1 MPTPKREIIKSL
13 IEQGNATKE
22 SIMRDAEVSPSSLNT
37 NFLYL
42 RLMGFYP
49 VADAETGVYRLI
61 SEVEWNEFQ
70 KEKEERAQARKA
82 RPTASL
88 KEMFLA
94 AVKRNRRAFKTLEF
108 LLEKQKTDTSEL
120 TKLKVIKA
128 DAEFKISNI
137 VYADLETRCKEAGY
151 DPDGLIVEMD
161 ATDTPVAEDPV
172 IEEHET
178 TENPED
184 LI

>member
-13 IEQGNATKE
+13 IEQGGATKE

-42 RLMGFYP
+42 RLLGFYP
-49 VADAETGVYRLI
+49 VADTETGVYKLI
-61 SEVEWNEFQ
+61 SEAEWNEFQ

-108 LLEKQKTDTSEL
+108 LQEKQKTDTSEL
-120 TKLKVIKA
+120 TNLKTIKA

-151 DPDGLIVEMD
+151 DPAALIAEMD
-161 ATDTPVAEDPV
+161 TSGDDPV
-172 IEEHET
+172 VEVQET
-178 TENPED
+178 TEPATENPED

>member
-13 IEQGNATKE
+13 IEQGGATKE
-22 SIMRDAEVSPSSLNT
+22 SIMKDAEVSPSSLNT

-49 VADAETGVYRLI
+49 VADTETGVYKLI
-61 SEVEWNEFQ
+61 SEAEWNEFQ

-94 AVKRNRRAFKTLEF
+94 AVKRNRRASKTLEF
-108 LLEKQKTDTSEL
+108 LQEKQKTDTSEL
-120 TKLKVIKA
+120 TNLKTIKA

-137 VYADLETRCKEAGY
+137 VYADLVTRCMEAGY
-151 DPDGLIVEMD
+151 DPAALIAEMD
-161 ATDTPVAEDPV
+161 SSEEQTVENPVVEV
-172 IEEHET
+172 QET